1 MEETMAIKTE
11 DRLRVLEENYEYQD
25 RLLDTLNE
33 VIIRQQTQLDTMED
47 EIQKLRDE
55 LRGIVSQ
62 SDDDR
67 KEPLPPHY

>member
-1 MEETMAIKTE
+1 MSIHIE

-25 RLLDTLNE
+25 RLVDTLNE

-47 EIQKLRDE
+47 EIQKLREE
-55 LRGIVSQ
+55 LRGMVSE
-62 SDDDR
+62 SDNDS

>member
-1 MEETMAIKTE
+1 MAIKTE

>member
-1 MEETMAIKTE
+1 MSIHIE

-25 RLLDTLNE
+25 RLVDTLNG

-47 EIQKLRDE
+47 EIQKLREE
-55 LRGIVSQ
+55 LRGMVSK
-62 SDDDR
+62 SDNDS

>member
-1 MEETMAIKTE
+1 MAINIE

>member
-1 MEETMAIKTE
+1 MSINTE

-33 VIIRQQTQLDTMED
+33 VIIRHQTQLDAMED
-47 EIQKLRDE
+47 EIKKLREE
-55 LRGIVSQ
+55 LRGIVSE
-62 SDDDR
+62 SDNDS